1 MLYHDEDRDTLVFDP
16 AAADM
21 GPCVVT
27 YDSNDQ
33 FNVWGDTD
41 QETDAETFATF
52 SKAMS
57 SPAVKTV
64 KAG

>member
-16 AAADM
+16 AAGDM
-21 GPCVVT
+21 GPYVIS